1 VVKCA
6 ACNVMIVQTSEAS
19 DGVAF
24 TGLTPHQ
31 PGDPSAG

>member
-19 DGVAF
+19 DGTPV
-24 TGLTPHQ
+24 TGLTAHE
-31 PGDPSAG
+31 PGDPVS